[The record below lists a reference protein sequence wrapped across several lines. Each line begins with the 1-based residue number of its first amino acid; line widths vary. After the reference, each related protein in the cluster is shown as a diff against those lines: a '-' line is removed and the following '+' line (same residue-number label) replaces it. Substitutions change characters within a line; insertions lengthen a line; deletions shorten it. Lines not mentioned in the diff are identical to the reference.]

1 MVLAFIWAQDEA
13 GTIGLENK
21 LPWHLPNDL
30 HFFKEKTLN
39 QVIVMGRKTFE
50 GMGKRAL
57 PGRKTIVLTTD
68 LTYQADQVE
77 IMHSKE
83 EVLAFAKQYD
93 GTTYITGG
101 ANIYRLFLDDA
112 TILYRT
118 VIHENFHG
126 DTAFPEVN
134 WNDWQQ
140 VESTE
145 GQLDEKNKYSHT
157 FEKYQRKIRNE

>member
-1 MVLAFIWAQDEA
+1 MTLAFIWAQDEA

-30 HFFKEKTLN
+30 RFFKEKTLK

-68 LTYQADQVE
+68 LNYQADQVA

-83 EVLAFAKQYD
+83 EVLAFAKEYE
-93 GTTYITGG
+93 GITYITGG
-101 ANIYRLFLDDA
+101 ANIYQLFLEDA
-112 TILYRT
+112 TLLYRT
-118 VIHENFHG
+118 VIHEKFLG
-126 DTAFPEVN
+126 DTVFPKVN
-134 WNDWQQ
+134 WEEWQL
-140 VESTE
+140 VEKIE
-145 GQLDEKNKYSHT
+145 GQLDEKNKFAHS
-157 FEKYQRKIRNE
+157 FEKYERNA